1 MLKISDARFTMS
13 KKAVIFLTLTLF
25 IFSLLAAQTN
35 ECDETYIKAMTA
47 QSPAQRAQLLKDFLA
62 KCAGKGSQYEN
73 FAYANLSLVEYPG
86 KTPKDAIDYGE
97 KALAVGGLD
106 NVTKCQV
113 LVQLSA
119 LYSQAGQNLEK
130 AKSYASQVVE
140 IAKGAKAKEPAAE
153 SAAQWNQFIGAG
165 YYTLGQAQAK
175 AKDYK
180 GAVDS
185 YLSSYNLLKN
195 PKIMAGIKKL
205 GKMLYDA
212 KDYAGAEKAFKAA
225 YTVTK
230 DYDSTLLYAMSLYRN
245 NRNGESLGYF
255 KEAYA
260 KQKSGEVAYD
270 IGIIL
275 AKEAKTNPALAPEAI
290 RYLLEASCTYPAQS
304 QQAMKLAEN
313 LFFLSNKDLKY
324 NETVTQI
331 QEKDKK
337 IEELTNAYNT
347 KFGGKEEEDLS
358 DAEKQEMKTLLA
370 NIETEKKAL
379 EKLQA
384 EQTMA
389 IAKFNKLLEDT
400 KLRLGIK

>member
-1 MLKISDARFTMS
+1 
-13 KKAVIFLTLTLF
+13 
-25 IFSLLAAQTN
+25 
-35 ECDETYIKAMTA
+35 
-47 QSPAQRAQLLKDFLA
+47 
-62 KCAGKGSQYEN
+62 
-73 FAYANLSLVEYPG
+73 
-86 KTPKDAIDYGE
+86 
-97 KALAVGGLD
+97 
-106 NVTKCQV
+106 
-113 LVQLSA
+113 
-119 LYSQAGQNLEK
+119 
-130 AKSYASQVVE
+130 
-140 IAKGAKAKEPAAE
+140 
-153 SAAQWNQFIGAG
+153 
-165 YYTLGQAQAK
+165 
-175 AKDYK
+175 
-180 GAVDS
+180 
-185 YLSSYNLLKN
+185 
-195 PKIMAGIKKL
+195 
-205 GKMLYDA
+205 MLYDA